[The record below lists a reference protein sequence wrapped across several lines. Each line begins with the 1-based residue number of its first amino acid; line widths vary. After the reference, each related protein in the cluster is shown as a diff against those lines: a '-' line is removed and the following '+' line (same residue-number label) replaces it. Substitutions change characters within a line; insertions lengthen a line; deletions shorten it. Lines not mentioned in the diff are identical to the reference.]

1 MVVAPVVEGSANIVI
16 DTKKKEQCLKTMS
29 SFGSTTYYNICTN
42 TTTIV
47 PWGSV
52 DWGRAVACSVF
63 VVIILGVFAALGW
76 GVLQAFRDF

>member
-16 DTKKKEQCLKTMS
+16 DSKTLEQCLKTMS

-42 TTTIV
+42 TTTTV

-52 DWGRAVACSVF
+52 DWGGAVAFSF
-63 VVIILGVFAALGW
+63 LVVTILGVFAALGW
-76 GVLQAFRDF
+76 GMLRAFRDF